1 MNDEAKCANY
11 LGNLSDLFK
20 FLAERLHLIGEPCPQ
35 LHRLS
40 DLIST
45 FKSVK
50 KKKNLRLSINPNI
63 TTELISSTFC
73 GPGGITQLSIGG
85 EINVKNNKLES
96 QSIAVCI
103 SFAPY
108 KDVDRTISETH
119 SCPQMNAN
127 TIHIVRRFHFDYDA
141 NVADKEWTVNHLQY
155 GGTFDSRFLMDDS
168 SPCQYSLFSN
178 IEIPRIPT
186 QPFDLI
192 LVFDL
197 FLRQMPSNISDI
209 HKEGRWNNMVLKS
222 ENIWLRDF
230 YRKLASHLINTKRK
244 ESLHQFS
251 ISNGL

>member
-1 MNDEAKCANY
+1 MNDETKCANY
-11 LGNLSDLFK
+11 LGNLSDSFR
-20 FLAERLHLIGEPCPQ
+20 FLAERLRLNGEHY
-35 LHRLS
+35 HRLY
-40 DLIST
+40 DYIALIST
-45 FKSVK
+45 FKSGNQ
-50 KKKNLRLSINPNI
+50 KNFRLSINPNI
-63 TTELISSTFC
+63 TTELTSRTFC
-73 GPGGITQLSIGG
+73 GPCGITQLTIGG

-96 QSIAVCI
+96 QSITVCI

-108 KDVDRTISETH
+108 EEVDRTKSETH
-119 SCPQMNAN
+119 GCPQMNAN

-155 GGTFDSRFLMDDS
+155 GGKFDSRFLKDDFS
-168 SPCQYSLFSN
+168 NCQYSLFAN

-197 FLRQMPSNISDI
+197 FFRQMPSDMSDI
-209 HKEGRWNNMVLKS
+209 HKEGQWNNMVLKS

-230 YRKLASHLINTKRK
+230 YRKLASHLNNKKRK